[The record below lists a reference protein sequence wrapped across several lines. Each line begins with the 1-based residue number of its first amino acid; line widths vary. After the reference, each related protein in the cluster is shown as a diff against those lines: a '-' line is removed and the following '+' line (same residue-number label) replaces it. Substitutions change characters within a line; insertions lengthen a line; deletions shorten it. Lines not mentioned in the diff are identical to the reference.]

1 MRRFFACLVL
11 SLSTTCAA
19 FPFMVHAEEMQEF
32 TASSSLC
39 DGAMLIEHDS
49 ETLHTDGLT
58 KISENDESDRENSEA
73 NKNAESN
80 STETDKKEDAGS
92 ERLNYKDKTLE
103 AAEED
108 KARIA
113 AEKKESLR
121 QRMVQF
127 ALQFVGNPYVWGG
140 TSLTNGAD
148 CSGFV
153 MSVYAN
159 FGIGL
164 PRVACDQANAGRR
177 ISVSEAKPGDL
188 LFYQDKSGYVY
199 HVTMYI
205 GDGRVVEAANKRVG
219 IITSG
224 VGGAAFGAS
233 IID

>member
-1 MRRFFACLVL
+1 MKKFLACFVL

-19 FPFMVHAEEMQEF
+19 FPTIAHAEEMQEF
-32 TASSSLC
+32 AASSSFY
-39 DGAMLIEHDS
+39 DGTMLIEHDS
-49 ETLHTDGLT
+49 ETMHTDGMT
-58 KISENDESDRENSEA
+58 ETSGNDESDMENSEA
-73 NKNAESN
+73 SKNAEN
-80 STETDKKEDAGS
+80 SSAETDKKEDTGN

-103 AAEED
+103 TVEED

-113 AEKKESLR
+113 AEKKDSLR
-121 QRMVQF
+121 QQMVKF

-177 ISVSEAKPGDL
+177 ISISEAKPGDL

-224 VGGAAFGAS
+224 VGGAAFGTS
-233 IID
+233 IIG